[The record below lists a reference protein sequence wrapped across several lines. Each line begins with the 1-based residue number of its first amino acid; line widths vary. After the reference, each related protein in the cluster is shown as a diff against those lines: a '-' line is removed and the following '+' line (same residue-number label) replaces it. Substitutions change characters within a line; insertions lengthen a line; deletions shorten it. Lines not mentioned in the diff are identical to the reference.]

1 MAGKSKNKGA
11 IVRLGPDAALVKTGR
26 GGIVK
31 SFIAE
36 VPLSEAHGE
45 LMEVPGTG
53 VSITAAGYYRLNRV
67 AGVSILTPATV
78 VVDGVPRGNPY
89 LVHDENGTLKDVYV
103 RKVAVGYA
111 PTGQLVVVDQTVHF
125 QVEAYFKRDLMKKY
139 RASKGAIGRITTK
152 EAARKEIETGKYM
165 FVPIRDNVGLLVD
178 LSHPDVQRVLET
190 HIENALYGDRKAATI
205 AERNALKKHPA
216 LAIQR
221 VNAIGEKGHRV
232 AKVPVH
238 GWVAEEITPQRIYA
252 AAEKALAGVEVIE
265 DATEVTEEDLATVR
279 EPEEVAAE
287 ATVISQE
294 PSAPQSA
301 VAEQEAVSLFDRQ
314 PGATP
319 QIQSETAQS
328 KRRKRKKVE
337 SRDAAAVEQPPASRT
352 AKCDVEKL
360 LAKLGDEQVATLF
373 DACGIDNLE
382 TATPL
387 QLAMLKAKAQEMINQ
402 R

>member
-1 MAGKSKNKGA
+1 MASKSKNKGA
-11 IVRLGPDAALVKTGR
+11 IVRLGADAALVKTGR

-36 VPLSEAHGE
+36 VPLSEANGE
-45 LMEVPGTG
+45 LMEVPGAG

-78 VVDGVPRGNPY
+78 FVNGVPRGNPY
-89 LVHDENGTLKDVYV
+89 LIHDDNGTLKDVYV

-111 PTGQLVVVDQTVHF
+111 PTGQLVVVDQIVHF

-152 EAARKEIETGKYM
+152 EAAQKEIESGKYM

-178 LSHPDVQRVLET
+178 LSHSDVQRVLET

-221 VNAIGEKGHRV
+221 VNAIGERGHRI
-232 AKVPVH
+232 AKVPIH
-238 GWVAEEITPQRIYA
+238 GWVAEEMTPQRVYA
-252 AAEKALAGVEVIE
+252 AAEKALAGAEIIE
-265 DATEVTEEDLATVR
+265 DATEVTEEDLATAR
-279 EPEEVAAE
+279 EPEEVTAE

-294 PSAPQSA
+294 PPAPQPA
-301 VAEQEAVSLFDRQ
+301 VAEQEAVSLFDHQ
-314 PGATP
+314 PSATP
-319 QIQSETAQS
+319 QAPSETAQP
-328 KRRKRKKVE
+328 KRRKRKKAE
-337 SRDAAAVEQPPASRT
+337 PQEAAAVEQPPASGA
-352 AKCDVEKL
+352 AKRDVEKL
-360 LAKLGDEQVATLF
+360 LTKLGDEQVATLF